1 MKEIFQLIRK
11 WDMKGLFL
19 APTDNGLLQFF
30 RYAFVGAIAS
40 VVDWAVLW
48 LLETVGLH
56 YLIAAVIS
64 FFAGLA
70 TNFFLSK
77 LLVFNG
83 QKARMNSIGE
93 FISYA
98 VIGAIGL
105 GMTLGIMYVFTE
117 WLHLHYMLSKIIAT
131 AIVLVWNYLARKI
144 FVYGSKAK

>member
-1 MKEIFQLIRK
+1 VKEIFLLIRK

-19 APTDNGLLQFF
+19 EPTDNGLLQFF

-40 VVDWAVLW
+40 VVDWGVLW
-48 LLETVGLH
+48 VLEKIGLY
-56 YLIAAVIS
+56 YLIAAIIS

-93 FISYA
+93 FVSYA

-117 WLHLHYMLSKIIAT
+117 WLHLYFLLSKIIAT
-131 AIVLVWNYLARKI
+131 LIVLVWNYLARKI
-144 FVYGSKAK
+144 FVYGSKK